1 MAKTLIFEERA
12 VPFAL
17 NSTFGVYMGIIDPP
31 VFALEKGETYTILW
45 DGVEYV
51 CVGDDI
57 TLNGMYL
64 QGVGNRALQ
73 GGENTGEPFAI
84 ASAQNDGA
92 PYYNAMMSTD
102 TAASHTV
109 AIWHGAEDAAI
120 VLKDRD
126 GNPAQFQGATAV
138 NLLMQDGT
146 EQLFI
151 PETDIPVA
159 VEKTVSPDFSGGD
172 MVVVPA
178 DGSVLS
184 KVTVQKPANLIPG
197 NIAEGVDIAGI
208 IGTLVA
214 GGGSGVIASA
224 VSVKG
229 SGTVSTVVTHG
240 LGVVPDIVF
249 AYASTTG
256 FSASSSYNFCVI
268 GCSTAAKNA
277 GIKFPLN
284 YAFHRNSSS
293 IGISSKIYG
302 IEYVD
307 DPSTGFPIH
316 SANAETVT
324 LNWLSNSYTYFVY
337 CIGGLT

>member
-1 MAKTLIFEERA
+1 MAKTLIFEEQA
-12 VPFAL
+12 VSFAL
-17 NSTFGVYMGIIDPP
+17 ESSFGVYVGAINPP

-57 TLNGMYL
+57 TLSGMYL

-84 ASAQNDGA
+84 ASAQTDGV
-92 PYYNAMMSTD
+92 PHYNAMMTAD

-120 VLKDRD
+120 ILKDRD

-172 MVVVPA
+172 MVVVPDA
-178 DGSVLS
+178 NKVLS
-184 KVTVQKPANLIPG
+184 KVTVQKPENLVPS
-197 NIAEGVDIAGI
+197 NIAKDVSIAGI
-208 IGTLVA
+208 VGVMVA
-214 GGGSGVIASA
+214 GSNAKIKTGKLPWPNAGGVLTIE
-224 VSVKG
+224 
-229 SGTVSTVVTHG
+229 HG
-240 LGVVPDIVF
+240 LGVLPDFILVSSDMNYQKPYANVVYGLSSAFLSGAGNGFAWGGIVF
-249 AYASTTG
+249 LRDDIMRTNTPMDELTTG
-256 FSASSSYNFCVI
+256 PYVHNVTSESFTVGGN
-268 GCSTAAKNA
+268 NA
-277 GIKFPLN
+277 TMFN
-284 YAFHRNSSS
+284 VATYC
-293 IGISSKIYG
+293 
-302 IEYVD
+302 
-307 DPSTGFPIH
+307 
-316 SANAETVT
+316 
-324 LNWLSNSYTYFVY
+324 WLA
-337 CIGGLT
+337 IGGLT